1 MAIDAK
7 TLAAAKKYT
16 KETVEGAGAIKGKNC
31 VIDSIVPIT
40 GGNRVTFKWTLDN
53 GTVQTG
59 TMDVM
64 DGTDGAP
71 GAQGPQGPYGPAG
84 ADGADGLGIKS
95 VDINEE
101 NHLIITYDDNTTHD
115 AGEIPGGG
123 SGGVISVNGKNGVVK
138 LYATDINMSDDP
150 SAKTIALSISELQ
163 GSMAT
168 KASQSDVT
176 QIQLDI
182 SALQGSMANKVDKE
196 AGKGLSTNDYT
207 MADMQKL
214 AALLGIKSAGSG
226 LNFDSTT
233 GELTATG
240 AAITIDSS
248 LDESSP
254 NAIQNQAVAIPI
266 HALQG
271 SMSNKADK
279 SDTYTKTQV
288 DNALTAKL
296 DANKVGAANGAAPL
310 GSDSKVP
317 AANLP
322 SYVDDVEEYA
332 SKSAFPVTGESGK
345 IYVDLSDNKTYR
357 WSGSTYVTVGND
369 LALGE
374 TSSTAYAGDKG
385 KANADAIS
393 AIKDGSSID
402 SFADVESALNGK
414 ENTISDL
421 STIRSGAS
429 AGATAY
435 QKPGTGIPKSDM
447 ASDVQN
453 SLGKADTA
461 IQDISGKADKTDLDS
476 WVGPSYA
483 NNDGD
488 VTFDNLDDTQAYK
501 LFGKDKLLRI
511 DGQPTKTTGTTS
523 GTVKVTYKTDA
534 SNGLECWLRVIKK

>member
-1 MAIDAK
+1 MAVIDKKTYAVAK
-7 TLAAAKKYT
+7 RYT
-16 KETVEGAGAIKGKNC
+16 DTEVAGGGAIKGKNC

-59 TMDVM
+59 TIDVM

-71 GAQGPQGPYGPAG
+71 GAQGPQGPQGPSGPSG

-95 VDINEE
+95 VDINEQ

-240 AAITIDSS
+240 AAITIDSA

-271 SMSNKADK
+271 SMANKADK

-385 KANADAIS
+385 KANADNITQIQLDITALQ
-393 AIKDGSSID
+393 GS
-402 SFADVESALNGK
+402 
-414 ENTISDL
+414 
-421 STIRSGAS
+421 
-429 AGATAY
+429 
-435 QKPGTGIPKSDM
+435 M
-447 ASDVQN
+447 
-453 SLGKADTA
+453 
-461 IQDISGKADKTDLDS
+461 SGKADKSDTYTKAQVDTALSSKANTSDLDE
-476 WVGPSYA
+476 WVGTA
-483 NNDGD
+483 TVDADGD
-488 VTFDNLDDTQAYK
+488 ITFDNLDDDLNYDLPYFQNKFVKIT
-501 LFGKDKLLRI
+501 GM
-511 DGQPTKTTGTTS
+511 TKGTGTTS
-523 GTVKVTYKTDA
+523 GTIKLTYHTDA
-534 SNGLECWLRVIKK
+534 TNGTSGKLRIIK

>member
-16 KETVEGAGAIKGKNC
+16 DTEVAGGGAIKGKNC

-64 DGTDGAP
+64 DGADG
-71 GAQGPQGPYGPAG
+71 QQGPAG

-163 GSMAT
+163 GSFAG
-168 KASQSDVT
+168 
-176 QIQLDI
+176 L
-182 SALQGSMANKVDKE
+182 SAALADKVDKE

-207 MADMQKL
+207 MEDMQKL

-240 AAITIDSS
+240 AAITIDST
-248 LDESSP
+248 LNESSP

-271 SMSNKADK
+271 SMANKADK

-357 WSGSTYVTVGND
+357 WSGTDYVVIGND

-374 TSSTAYAGDKG
+374 TSSTAYPGNK
-385 KANADAIS
+385 
-393 AIKDGSSID
+393 
-402 SFADVESALNGK
+402 GK
-414 ENTISDL
+414 ENADNITQIQLD
-421 STIRSGAS
+421 I
-429 AGATAY
+429 TAL
-435 QKPGTGIPKSDM
+435 QGSM
-447 ASDVQN
+447 
-453 SLGKADTA
+453 
-461 IQDISGKADKTDLDS
+461 SGKADKSDTYTKTQVDTALNGKVNTEAGKGLSSNDYTDADKAVVAQIPLDIS
-476 WVGPSYA
+476 ALQGSMA
-483 NNDGD
+483 NKANRSELDEWAGIATVDADGD
-488 VTFDNLDDTQAYK
+488 ITFDNLDDTKNYDIPYFQNK
-501 LFGKDKLLRI
+501 FVKITGM
-511 DGQPTKTTGTTS
+511 TKGTGTTS
-523 GTVKVTYKTDA
+523 GTIKLTYHTDA
-534 SNGLECWLRVIKK
+534 TNGTSGKLREIK

>member
-16 KETVEGAGAIKGKNC
+16 DTEVAGGGAIKGKNC
-31 VIDSIVPIT
+31 TIDSIDPIT

-64 DGTDGAP
+64 DGTDGQD
-71 GAQGPQGPYGPAG
+71 GQQGPAG

-101 NHLIITYDDNTTHD
+101 NHLIITYDDDTTHD

-123 SGGVISVNGKNGVVK
+123 SSGVISVNGKNGVVK
-138 LYATDINMSDDP
+138 LYATDINMSNDP
-150 SAKTIALSISELQ
+150 SAKTIALSINELQ

-168 KASQSDVT
+168 KANQSDVT
-176 QIQLDI
+176 RIQLDI
-182 SALQGSMANKVDKE
+182 SALQGSMVNKVDKE

-207 MADMQKL
+207 MEDMQKL

-240 AAITIDSS
+240 AAITIDSQ
-248 LDESSP
+248 LDETSP

-271 SMSNKADK
+271 SMANKADK

-357 WSGSTYVTVGND
+357 WSGTDYVVIGND

-374 TSSTAYAGDKG
+374 TSSTAYPGNK
-385 KANADAIS
+385 
-393 AIKDGSSID
+393 
-402 SFADVESALNGK
+402 GK
-414 ENTISDL
+414 ENADNITRIQLD
-421 STIRSGAS
+421 I
-429 AGATAY
+429 TAL
-435 QKPGTGIPKSDM
+435 QGSM
-447 ASDVQN
+447 
-453 SLGKADTA
+453 
-461 IQDISGKADKTDLDS
+461 SGKADKSDTYTKTQVDTALNGKVNTEAGKGLSSNDYTDADKAVVTQIPLDIS
-476 WVGPSYA
+476 ALQGSMANKANRSELDEWVGTA
-483 NNDGD
+483 TVDADGD
-488 VTFDNLDDTQAYK
+488 ITFDNLDDTKNYDVPYFQNK
-501 LFGKDKLLRI
+501 FVKITGM
-511 DGQPTKTTGTTS
+511 TKGTGTTS
-523 GTVKVTYKTDA
+523 GTIKLTYHTDA
-534 SNGLECWLRVIKK
+534 TNGTSGKLREIK